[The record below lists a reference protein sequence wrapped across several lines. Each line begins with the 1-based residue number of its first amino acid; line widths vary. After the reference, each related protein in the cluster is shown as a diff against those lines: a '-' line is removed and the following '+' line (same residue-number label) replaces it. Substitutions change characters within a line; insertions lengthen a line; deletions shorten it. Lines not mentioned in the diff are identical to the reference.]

1 MEEVLPRAENSFVYS
16 CTSTRQWGNEQF
28 IAEHILAYQI
38 SGETHIFHQNG
49 NLVLKKDRLLLA
61 HKNQFAKSLKIP
73 GAHKEYKVIS
83 IILNTSFLK
92 EIAHQKS
99 IPNHLKFTG
108 KYNQVFKPDVFLKSY
123 FQSLIPYVE
132 MQQHTTSKMNF
143 TKVLEAVE
151 LLLNINANIIDFLFD
166 FSEPYKIDLEDFML
180 KNYQFNAPLENFARQ
195 TGRSLSAFKR
205 DFFQSFKQTPAKWI
219 KEKRLERAYQLLRNE
234 NKKPSD
240 FYLELGF
247 ENLSHF
253 YTAFKQKYGI
263 TPTESLHL
271 D

>member
-16 CTSTRQWGNEQF
+16 CTSSEKWGTEQF

-49 NLVLKKDRLLLA
+49 NLVLKKNRMLLA

-73 GAHKEYKVIS
+73 SSDKEYKVIS

-92 EIAHQKS
+92 EIANQKG
-99 IPNHLKFTG
+99 IANHTKFVG
-108 KYNQVFKPDVFLKSY
+108 KYNQVIKPDAFLKSY

-132 MQQHTTSKMNF
+132 MQHHTTSRMNF
-143 TKVLEAVE
+143 TKVLEAVG
-151 LLLNINANIIDFLFD
+151 LLLNLNTGISDFLFD
-166 FSEPYKIDLEDFML
+166 FSEPHKIDLEDFML
-180 KNYQFNAPLENFARQ
+180 KNYRFNAPLENFALQ

-205 DFFQSFKQTPAKWI
+205 DFFLSFKQTPAKWI
-219 KEKRLERAYQLLRNE
+219 KGKRLEKAYQLLHNE
-234 NKKPSD
+234 NKKPAD

>member
-16 CTSTRQWGNEQF
+16 CTSTNQWGNDQF

-38 SGETHIFHQNG
+38 SGETHIFHQSG
-49 NLVLKKDRLLLA
+49 NLVLKKNRLLLA
-61 HKNQFAKSLKIP
+61 HKNQFAKSLKVP
-73 GAHKEYKVIS
+73 GNDKEYKVIS

-92 EIAHQKS
+92 EIAHQKD
-99 IPNHLKFTG
+99 ILNPLKFRG
-108 KYNQVFKPDVFLKSY
+108 KYNQVIKPDAFLKSY
-123 FQSLIPYVE
+123 FESLMPYIE
-132 MQQHTTSKMNF
+132 MQQHTTSEMNF
-143 TKVLEAVE
+143 TKVMEAVE
-151 LLLNINANIIDFLFD
+151 LLLNLNANISDFLFD

-180 KNYQFNAPLENFARQ
+180 KNYQFNAPLENFALQ

-205 DFFQSFKQTPAKWI
+205 DFFLSFKQTPAKWI
-219 KEKRLERAYQLLRNE
+219 KEKRLEKAYQLLHNE

-263 TPTESLHL
+263 TPTESLRL